1 MIKMEKSHVPVAAN
15 SHPGMSGKNN
25 EDNYLVT
32 AYEMNEFNPARVML
46 AVLCD
51 GVGGHQ
57 AGEVA
62 SEIGVNVITQE
73 VADSNGESLPRIL
86 SHAIQKASQDV
97 SQQAKNNIGGPGRAG
112 MGSTASIACLVGN
125 RLYTA
130 TVGDSRIYLIRSG
143 KIQQLSK
150 DHTWIQDALDVG
162 LITPAQVKGHP
173 NSHVIRRYL
182 GGANVPEVDLR
193 MFLYGYESDE
203 QAEENQ
209 GVRLQKRD
217 TIMLCSDGLTDLV
230 QDNEVLH
237 IIEEHRDDL
246 NEAIDELID
255 LANIRGGHD
264 NTTIILFSIPDDIGI
279 EAKDQDVPPKRI
291 IEPETA
297 PQKKGGCLPILLLP
311 IIGISTI
318 LVLGSSIL

>member
-25 EDNYLVT
+25 EDNYLIT
-32 AYEMNEFNPARVML
+32 AYEVNEFNPARVML

-62 SEIGVNVITQE
+62 SEIGVNVITE
-73 VADSNGESLPRIL
+73 EIANSNGESLPRIL
-86 SHAIQKASQDV
+86 VHAIQKASQDV
-97 SQQAKNNIGGPGRAG
+97 GQQAQNNIGGPGRAG
-112 MGSTASIACLVGN
+112 MGSTASIACLIGN

-130 TVGDSRIYLIRSG
+130 TVGDSRIYLIRNG

-162 LITPAQVKGHP
+162 LITPEQVHGHP

-193 MFLYGYESDE
+193 MYLYGYESDE

-230 QDNEVLH
+230 QDNEILQ
-237 IIEEHRDDL
+237 IIENNEDDL
-246 NEAIDELID
+246 DKAIDELID

-264 NTTIILFSIPDDIGI
+264 NTTIILFVVPDDIGI
-279 EAKDQDVPPKRI
+279 ETKEQDAPPKHI
-291 IEPETA
+291 DELEDI
-297 PQKKGGCLPILLLP
+297 PQKKSGCLPILLLP
-311 IIGISTI
+311 IICMTAI
-318 LVLGSSIL
+318 LALGSSIL